1 MLGTDSHTPNAS
13 GLGCLAIG
21 VGGADAV
28 DAMTNTPWELMS
40 PKILGVKLTGQLSP
54 WCTPKDIILNL
65 VGKLTVRGGTGKI
78 VEYFGPGLAGIEATG
93 LATMS
98 NMGAEI
104 GATTSAFSYTAE
116 MGKYLDKT
124 GREQVRLEAES
135 AFKQG
140 LLRSDEGVEYDELVE
155 IDLNTL
161 EPCLNGPFTPDLSTP
176 LSQFVKNAKN
186 GDFPLELSAALIGS
200 CTNSSYNDMS
210 RCSSLAKQALD
221 RGLKVKTSFDITPG
235 SELVRATIERDGIQK
250 TLTDVG
256 GRVLANACGPCIGQW
271 DRRELKGED
280 NGEYYKTVQF
290 SNNRSEKISLFAHAD
305 QILLLVSFTV
315 ILTSFNR
322 NFRGRND
329 GNSKTMNMLA
339 SPEIVTAMAF
349 AGRLDFNPMV
359 DSLVDPSGKPFKFDP
374 PKGDELPIN
383 GFIPGNLEYLP
394 SPCPEPRPS
403 VEVDIKSDSQRLEY
417 LQPFDSPFE
426 GKEKLELENMRCLM
440 RIRGK
445 CTTDHIS
452 AAGPWLKYKVSRQKD
467 RRED

>member
-1 MLGTDSHTPNAS
+1 MESNSGVQEVVSFIRSSWRTTQRESSSISILLSISFLICIVFSSNSLTFSPGLLMLGTDSHTPNAS

-280 NGEYYKTVQF
+280 NGEYYRTVQF
-290 SNNRSEKISLFAHAD
+290 SNDGSEKISLYAHTD
-305 QILLLVSFTV
+305 QILLS
-315 ILTSFNR
+315 SH
-322 NFRGRND
+322 
-329 GNSKTMNMLA
+329 
-339 SPEIVTAMAF
+339 
-349 AGRLDFNPMV
+349 
-359 DSLVDPSGKPFKFDP
+359 
-374 PKGDELPIN
+374 
-383 GFIPGNLEYLP
+383 
-394 SPCPEPRPS
+394 
-403 VEVDIKSDSQRLEY
+403 SQ
-417 LQPFDSPFE
+417 S
-426 GKEKLELENMRCLM
+426 
-440 RIRGK
+440 
-445 CTTDHIS
+445 S
-452 AAGPWLKYKVSRQKD
+452 
-467 RRED
+467 